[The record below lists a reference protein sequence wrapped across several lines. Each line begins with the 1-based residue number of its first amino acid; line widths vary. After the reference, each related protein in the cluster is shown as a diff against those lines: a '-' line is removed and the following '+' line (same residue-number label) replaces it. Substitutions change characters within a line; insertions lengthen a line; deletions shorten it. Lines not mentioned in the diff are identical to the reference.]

1 MKLLPENRFKD
12 SSIGTEFVPHGKRE
26 DMSRFVV
33 RADKL
38 DKEDTTAFNK
48 ILFKIP
54 EREGLYYEKPNLLE
68 KYFRRGKSLY
78 SM

>member
-68 KYFRRGKSLY
+68 KYFSRGTSLY